1 MLSKRVLFEV
11 GLSALVVISLAGS
24 AFGIYSAVDTLNR
37 VITIESANK
46 DLLSKVKSIQEEQK
60 KTNATGKETANTLDA
75 LITDYHKSIDLTIT
89 STQRL
94 SDSSLF
100 MVSIDEV
107 KQQMTGVKISGKLIN
122 ISSITYTGATFQISL
137 IGAENSINVPKSIP
151 PGGSIKFSVYVP
163 DVKPENAKYAKLDFV
178 SANISF
184 Y

>member
-1 MLSKRVLFEV
+1 MLSKRGLFEV
-11 GLSALVVISLAGS
+11 GMAALVVVSLAGS
-24 AFGIYSAVDTLNR
+24 AFGIYLAIGTRNR
-37 VITIESANK
+37 MKTIESANK
-46 DLLSKVKSIQEEQK
+46 DLLGKVTSSQEEQK
-60 KTNATGKETANTLDA
+60 KTNATVEETANTLDA

-94 SDSSLF
+94 SDGSLF
-100 MVSIDEV
+100 MVGIDEV

-122 ISSITYTGATFQISL
+122 MSSITYTGATFQISL
-137 IGAENSINVPKSIP
+137 IGAENTINVPKSIP